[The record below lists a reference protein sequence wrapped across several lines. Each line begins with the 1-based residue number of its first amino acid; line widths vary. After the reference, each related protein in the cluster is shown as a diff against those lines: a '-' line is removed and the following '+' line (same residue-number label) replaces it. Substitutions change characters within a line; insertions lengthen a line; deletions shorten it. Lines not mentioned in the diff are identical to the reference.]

1 MERVAEFDLIGNK
14 MRNDINVQDQD
25 STVDEY

>member
-14 MRNDINVQDQD
+14 MWNDINVQDQD